1 MSQRFTRQWWR
12 APLWTLALATGAKS
26 FIDNPVLGSR
36 RLNRLGLHARRL
48 QLAHGLA
55 ARRRRALAAAVPAD
69 WRERFDRDGFVV
81 LHDLI
86 PAAEFAALQRRLAT
100 TRLPMRAH
108 LQGDTVT
115 ARVALEGESLRRLP
129 EAAALFRR
137 RDLRALFAYVGTTR
151 TPPLHYL
158 QTIVGG
164 AAPAERADPQIEL
177 HADCFHPSLKAWLFL
192 ADVPDDG
199 RPLTYV
205 AGSHRLTPERLA
217 WERRRSETVLDGG
230 DRLSQRGS
238 LRIGA
243 EELGALDL
251 PAPTR
256 FAVPANTLV
265 VADMFGFHARAES
278 DHPTTRLELWSYSRP
293 TPMMSDLPGRVLA
306 AGPLASRRAGWAMKA
321 ADWLD
326 RHHLRRQHWHP
337 IGPQLPAA
345 PDLSGHELHSLL

>member
-1 MSQRFTRQWWR
+1 MEQRRSQSWWR

-26 FIDNPVLGSR
+26 FVDNPVLGSR
-36 RLNRLGLHARRL
+36 RLNELGLHARRL
-48 QLAHGLA
+48 KLAHGLA
-55 ARRRRALAAAVPAD
+55 ARRRRALAAAVPAH
-69 WRERFDRDGFVV
+69 WRERFDHDGFVRIDEV
-81 LHDLI
+81 VP
-86 PAAEFAALQRRLAT
+86 PADFAALQQRLAT

-115 ARVALEGESLRRLP
+115 ARVPLDDGSLRQLP
-129 EAAALFRR
+129 EIAALLRR
-137 RDLRALFAYVGTTR
+137 RDLRALFAYVATTR

-158 QTIVGG
+158 QTILGG
-164 AAPAERADPQIEL
+164 AVAASQADPQIEL

-217 WERRRSETVLDGG
+217 WEGHRSQTVLDDG

-238 LRIGA
+238 LRVRPD
-243 EELGALDL
+243 ELPALGL

-256 FAVPANTLV
+256 LAVPANTLV
-265 VADMFGFHARAES
+265 VADMFGFHARADS
-278 DHPTTRLELWSYSRP
+278 DRPTTRVELWSYSRRP
-293 TPMMSDLPGRVLA
+293 PFLSDLAERALGL
-306 AGPLASRRAGWAMKA
+306 GPLGSRRAGLAMRA

-326 RHHLRRQHWHP
+326 ARHLRRQHWHP
-337 IGPQLPAA
+337 IGDQLPAA
-345 PDLSGHELHSLL
+345 PDLGGRDPLSLL

>member
-1 MSQRFTRQWWR
+1 MAMRLTRQWWR

-26 FIDNPVLGSR
+26 FVDNPVLGSR

-55 ARRRRALAAAVPAD
+55 TRRRRALARSVPAD
-69 WRERFDRDGFVV
+69 WRERFDRDGFVRLDDV
-81 LHDLI
+81 LP
-86 PAAEFAALQRRLAT
+86 PADFAALQQRLAT
-100 TRLPMRAH
+100 TRRPMRAH

-115 ARVALEGESLRRLP
+115 ARVALEGETLRQLP
-129 EAAALFRR
+129 ELAALLQR

-151 TPPLHYL
+151 TPPLHFL
-158 QTIVGG
+158 QTILGG
-164 AAPAERADPQIEL
+164 AVAAERADPQIEL

-217 WERRRSETVLDGG
+217 WEGRRSQTVLDGG

-238 LRIGA
+238 LRIAA
-243 EELGALDL
+243 EELAALGL
-251 PAPTR
+251 PPPTR

-265 VADMFGFHARAES
+265 VADTFGFHARADS
-278 DHPTTRLELWSYSRP
+278 DHPTTRLELWSYSRRP
-293 TPMMSDLPGRVLA
+293 PFLPDAAERILS
-306 AGPLASRRAGWAMKA
+306 AGPLGSHRTGWAMRA

-326 RHHLRRQHWHP
+326 ARQLRRQHWHP
-337 IGPQLPAA
+337 IGSQLAAA
-345 PDLSGHELHSLL
+345 PDLTGRDPLSLL